1 MPTQKRFLFF
11 LNILLITF
19 ITGCKSPQIGE
30 VQKANQLP
38 KIFPNYINVTIPVN
52 IAPMNFSIKE
62 EGDLFWAK
70 ISSGNEELLIR
81 SKNGVIKFQEKR
93 WKKLIKNNQEGQLKI
108 KIFVKKEENEITREF
123 EPFHMYIAKEKI
135 DPFLVYRLIHPGY
148 YNWSSIKIEQRS
160 VESFNQ
166 ASIVENELIE
176 KNCVN
181 CHAFNQNNPERFL
194 IHIRGSKG
202 GTYFT
207 DDQQILKTDLKI
219 ESMPGGAT
227 YPSWHPGGRFVAFSS
242 NQVRQNFYAHQE
254 KSIEVFDLVSS
265 LILYDTQTNEILNI
279 TEKDSINPLQ
289 TFPSWSPDGKYLY
302 FCSAGCR
309 KAGSNLSLDDI
320 KNIHYNLVRKSF
332 DPISR
337 TFGKDELVFD
347 ASKMKKS
354 ASFPRISPDG
364 KFIVFTMADYGTFPI
379 WHEEADLYL
388 LNLQSGKFKKMEL
401 NSNKTES
408 YHTWS
413 SNGKWLVFSSKR
425 IDGRSARPHFAY
437 INSGD
442 SIGKPFV
449 LPQQNPNFYNKIL
462 ESYNIPEF
470 VTSKVKFNPTDFES
484 AANKKP
490 LISSPGNPNDTTP
503 RWIKLENEK
512 ERAKIE
518 KGVHE

>member
-1 MPTQKRFLFF
+1 MNFL
-11 LNILLITF
+11 
-19 ITGCKSPQIGE
+19 K
-30 VQKANQLP
+30 
-38 KIFPNYINVTIPVN
+38 NYITIVLAITIFFGGCQKFSDGNTEKISRDAKIRPGYQGVTIPPN
-52 IAPMNFSIKE
+52 IAPLNFMIDYPKNCVAVKFSSKKENYQFLVNTTNGKIQIPERKWEKLTKNSI
-62 EGDLFWAK
+62 GGK
-70 ISSGNEELLIR
+70 IQVEIYAENTT
-81 SKNGVIKFQEKR
+81 
-93 WKKLIKNNQEGQLKI
+93 KK
-108 KIFVKKEENEITREF
+108 VKKYN
-123 EPFHMYIAKEKI
+123 PFYIYVAKEKI

-148 YNWSSIKIEQRS
+148 YNWSTMKIEQRS
-160 VESFNQ
+160 LESFEKT
-166 ASIVENELIE
+166 SIVENQLLE

-181 CHAFNQNNPERFL
+181 CHTFNQNNPEKFL

-202 GTYFT
+202 GTYFA

-254 KSIEVFDLVSS
+254 RSIEVFDLVSS
-265 LILYDTQTNEILNI
+265 LILYDTQTNEIINI
-279 TEKDSINPLQ
+279 TERDSINPLQ

-309 KAGSNLSLDDI
+309 KTGSNLALDDI
-320 KNIHYNLVRKSF
+320 KDIHYNLVRKSF
-332 DPISR
+332 DSTSR

-347 ASKMKKS
+347 ASEMKKS
-354 ASFPRISPDG
+354 VSFPRISPDG

-425 IDGRSARPHFAY
+425 IDGRSARPYFAY
-437 INSGD
+437 INSWD

-449 LPQQNPNFYNKIL
+449 LPQQNPNFYNKML